1 MAGSSDP
8 SNDSKRSFSKV
19 KDDIYFFKRDELL
32 NCLETTIDQC
42 MKVGATY
49 RESKRQVKTLIQN
62 LVSSEKRNTKRKY
75 VLNQKKGIQK

>member
-1 MAGSSDP
+1 MNHSQISANKEPVLCLMAGSSDP

-49 RESKRQVKTLIQN
+49 RESKR
-62 LVSSEKRNTKRKY
+62 
-75 VLNQKKGIQK
+75 